1 MKVEGLRGDG
11 TIGDNGGLSALVAGA
26 LVAITLLVLLDAD
39 HGGIVSRREAVR
51 DDPAS
56 MTRVY
61 EIAKS
66 DSIGRRAA
74 PLADREPIGEVPYT
88 SRHREE
94 FFSHSLRNLGA
105 RLAETTGALRHAD
118 ETRQR
123 MSEDEA
129 MLEASVER
137 LLDQR
142 DRARAG
148 NAWHSERLEYLSDLL
163 DRSREDARLWRDAVE
178 TRIVSRRGRLEEIA
192 EKLGIDAWSDL
203 LSGSQ
208 ANGLLETS
216 VAETATG
223 GPLEELPEA
232 GQGLPIAMLSEPG
245 VGKLARDRLTL
256 LEALDRSLASL
267 PIGSPMY
274 FAYPTS
280 GYGQRKDPISGRRAY
295 HRGLDL
301 AAARGTRV
309 RATGEG
315 TVVHAGRSGAYG
327 ILVEVDHGRG
337 LTSRFAHL
345 ARALVAVGDRVTVGM
360 PLGIIGNTGRS
371 TGRHLHYEIALDGT
385 PRDPMPFLVI
395 GRDLARDPAS

>member
-1 MKVEGLRGDG
+1 MHGDG
-11 TIGDNGGLSALVAGA
+11 RIGGNGGVSALVAGA
-26 LVAITLLVLLDAD
+26 LVAITSLVLLDAD
-39 HGGIVSRREAVR
+39 HGGNISNRTAVR
-51 DDPAS
+51 GEPAS
-56 MTRVY
+56 MTHVY
-61 EIAKS
+61 EIARS
-66 DSIGRRAA
+66 DAAQRRAA
-74 PLADREPIGEVPYT
+74 LLVDRQPAGEAPKA
-88 SRHREE
+88 SRHLEE
-94 FFSHSLRNLGA
+94 LLSHSLRNLGV
-105 RLAETTGALRHAD
+105 RLTETTGALRDAD
-118 ETRQR
+118 EARQR

-129 MLEASVER
+129 TLEASVER

-163 DRSREDARLWRDAVE
+163 ERSREDARSWRDALE

-192 EKLGIDAWSDL
+192 EKLGIDAWPDL
-203 LSGSQ
+203 LAGSP
-208 ANGLLETS
+208 ATAMLETS
-216 VAETATG
+216 AAEIATG

-232 GQGLPIAMLSEPG
+232 DPGLPIAMLSGPG

-267 PIGSPMY
+267 PIGNPMY

-280 GYGQRKDPISGRRAY
+280 GYGKRKDPISGGRAY

-327 ILVEVDHGRG
+327 VLVEVDHGRG

-345 ARALVAVGDRVTVGM
+345 ARALVEVGDRVTVGM

-371 TGRHLHYEIALDGT
+371 TGRHLHYEIAVDGT

-395 GRDLARDPAS
+395 GRDLARDPES